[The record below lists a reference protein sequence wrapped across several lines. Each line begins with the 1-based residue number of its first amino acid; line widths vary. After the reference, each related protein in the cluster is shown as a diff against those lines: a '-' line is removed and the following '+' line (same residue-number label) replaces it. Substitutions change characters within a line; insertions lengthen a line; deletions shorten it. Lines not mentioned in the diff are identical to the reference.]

1 MNHDDVGIPNKTPKI
16 LTAPSTDCEKADR
29 NQRKSAHFGS
39 RRIFQANINEYTITA
54 KKLTKIKANRRTSA
68 LVAYFKLQTMNV

>member
-54 KKLTKIKANRRTSA
+54 KKLTNIKI
-68 LVAYFKLQTMNV
+68 VEILQASRCILQAKTTNV